1 MILKSVT
8 THSPEIPDDY
18 FGRFDPSARIFKLR
32 SIGKFRLR
40 QPTFLR
46 GITAELKVLHDYLFC
61 DAEHRGI
68 RPILFESFAQQQ
80 SLTFGHCNYR
90 IAVYRPVS
98 FTGNEILQFYAGC
111 PDCHLA
117 VTVSPDDKPL
127 SGTVADC
134 GTADPRNQT
143 DLCKKSP
150 QQLNRQNGETA
161 PQVESP
167 VRLTQQTARQ
177 SGGLHDSQNFSAGP
191 GQNRRVNRIAVLH
204 GSQAVR

>member
-61 DAEHRGI
+61 DAEHRDI

-143 DLCKKSP
+143 DLCKKNP
-150 QQLNRQNGETA
+150 QQLNRWTPRLPELLRRTRSEPASKPHCSPPRESGCKAAAGFATA
-161 PQVESP
+161 D
-167 VRLTQQTARQ
+167 VRTKSR
-177 SGGLHDSQNFSAGP
+177 NW
-191 GQNRRVNRIAVLH
+191 NR
-204 GSQAVR
+204 

>member
-80 SLTFGHCNYR
+80 SLTFGHCNYC

-143 DLCKKSP
+143 ICAK
-150 QQLNRQNGETA
+150 R
-161 PQVESP
+161 
-167 VRLTQQTARQ
+167 VRSSSTGRTGKL
-177 SGGLHDSQNFSAGP
+177 LHRSNLPFD
-191 GQNRRVNRIAVLH
+191 
-204 GSQAVR
+204 